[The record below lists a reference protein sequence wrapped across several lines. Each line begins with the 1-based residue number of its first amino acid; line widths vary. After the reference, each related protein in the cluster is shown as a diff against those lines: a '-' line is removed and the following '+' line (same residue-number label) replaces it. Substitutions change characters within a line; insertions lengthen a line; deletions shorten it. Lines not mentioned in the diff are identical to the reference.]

1 MGLTSRTMDMTS
13 SSEMVNFSFAGFTTS
28 DIFDDSMWII
38 QPKSKST
45 TISVNP
51 AIYDEL
57 MKEFNSRYG
66 PPQDKGIQHGHIYR
80 CWISTEEDTK
90 ERITITCYLSTHTL
104 SIQGSQHYKWTSTEL
119 VQDIGEKLTLNSS
132 HSVASPLTSTPM
144 ISSPQLQA
152 NVSTQ
157 SLNLTPHIVTSSTTH
172 ANVEIQTEVITCS
185 TGTQTDVSTTATF
198 PDAPSSDSVI
208 VDIHEEPTS
217 TTPSKSDSVIIDIPA
232 IPTSNLFS
240 SLAVEDTTHDSE
252 PEDGFPPLPLPNP
265 IPKKCTSSPTRPATS
280 PTKPATATEC
290 VITMPDE
297 PSPPSSSSSDQ
308 TPGSPS
314 QNSSSTQRKT
324 ILIIGDSIPKYLVG
338 RKMSRQ
344 YRVVNRCIPG
354 SKLELWIQLAPI
366 IITEEQPSAVIIH
379 CGTNNVYSNLVPE
392 CVELYKLLT
401 TAMRKVN
408 PSVKII
414 ASSLTVQLK
423 YASHFWIKEFNAR
436 LRDLCTTNRWSYV
449 DNDNIRKS
457 NLARDGLHL
466 SRTGTSLLAKNF
478 ISQIKMLA
486 DQDFQKRSNKLQKT

>member
-1 MGLTSRTMDMTS
+1 MVPLKTKAFNMDIFTD
-13 SSEMVNFSFAGFTTS
+13 AGFPLRK
-28 DIFDDSMWII
+28 I
-38 QPKSKST
+38 P
-45 TISVNP
+45 
-51 AIYDEL
+51 
-57 MKEFNSRYG
+57 
-66 PPQDKGIQHGHIYR
+66 
-80 CWISTEEDTK
+80 K

-157 SLNLTPHIVTSSTTH
+157 SLNLTPHIVTSSSTH

-208 VDIHEEPTS
+208 VDFHEEPTS

-297 PSPPSSSSSDQ
+297 PSPPSPSSSDQ

-324 ILIIGDSIPKYLVG
+324 IVIIGDSIPKYLVG

-366 IITEEQPSAVIIH
+366 IITEEQPSTVHYPLWNKQCVQQLSSRMCRTLQATYYSDAKSESFCQNHRIIFD
-379 CGTNNVYSNLVPE
+379 CSTQIRVPF
-392 CVELYKLLT
+392 L
-401 TAMRKVN
+401 
-408 PSVKII
+408 
-414 ASSLTVQLK
+414 
-423 YASHFWIKEFNAR
+423 
-436 LRDLCTTNRWSYV
+436 D
-449 DNDNIRKS
+449 
-457 NLARDGLHL
+457 
-466 SRTGTSLLAKNF
+466 
-478 ISQIKMLA
+478 
-486 DQDFQKRSNKLQKT
+486 